1 MAKQRPDWYR
11 YALMLA
17 KTAALRSEDPYMKVG
32 AVVVRKD
39 NSVAS
44 IGYNGAPPGIKLDWR
59 DREKRRKFVIHAE
72 INAFRYV
79 HKSDTEGG
87 FIAITHR
94 PCSACLPVI
103 AAHGILH
110 VVYAE
115 PIDPVTYEP
124 GTLDEIA
131 EKLGIQVRRIEG
143 VSLC

>member
-44 IGYNGAPPGIKLDWR
+44 IGYNGAPPGIKLDWQ

-124 GTLDEIA
+124 DTLDEIA

>member
-17 KTAALRSEDPYMKVG
+17 KTAAMRSEDPYMKVG

-44 IGYNGAPPGIKLDWR
+44 IGYNGAPPGIKLDWQ
-59 DREKRRKFVIHAE
+59 DREKRRKFVIHA
-72 INAFRYV
+72 
-79 HKSDTEGG
+79 DTEGG